1 MPHVGGLIWSATL
14 IFHERRS
21 STMFFID
28 RLDLDR
34 RMQVLRKEIA
44 ERGISEELRGWNFHS
59 PPVQPVGP
67 GLLFGV
73 GELASRY
80 CPTMRDIW
88 LKRVARVKPP
98 PNVKMVRGIA
108 YHEVVHRTTEM
119 VKRAVYE
126 AIEVTGSNLVEL
138 LLEEQERVANA
149 AVYEAEISIAPLED
163 EVRAKLVDECRD
175 LFRFLV
181 VQAGAK
187 LDTAISKYPHSDRDG
202 LLSVAIPPVTERKVD
217 GSLVG
222 LAHELSVDIYTPF
235 NAIADLKTGEVRK
248 FHPYTAAGYALAVE
262 AEEGVEVN
270 YGFIIYLRMEGRVP
284 RIRYRY
290 FLVGDELRRE
300 FLDIRDEAYEIVS
313 SGKDPGMPARCPDYC
328 PYYPVCRGGEVEAGP
343 ERARD
348 VARS

>member
-1 MPHVGGLIWSATL
+1 MVGQSLFFIYALLLI
-14 IFHERRS
+14 
-21 STMFFID
+21 MFFID

-34 RMQVLRKEIA
+34 RMHVLRKELA
-44 ERGISEELRGWNFHS
+44 ERRVSEELRGWSFHS
-59 PPVQPVGP
+59 PPVQPVGA

-80 CPTMRDIW
+80 CPTMRDVW
-88 LKRVARVKPP
+88 LKRVAGVKPP
-98 PNVKMVRGIA
+98 PNVKMIRGIA
-108 YHEVVHRTTEM
+108 YHGVVHRSTEM

-126 AIEVTGSNLVEL
+126 MAEVSGSELVEL
-138 LLEEQERVANA
+138 LLREQEKVANA
-149 AVYEAEISIAPLED
+149 AVYDAETSIAPLED
-163 EVRAKLVDECRD
+163 EVRVRLVEECRD
-175 LFRFLV
+175 LFRFLA

-187 LDTAISKYPHSDRDG
+187 LDVAISKYPHSDRDG

-235 NAIADLKTGEVRK
+235 NAIADLKTGEIRK

-270 YGFIIYLRMEGRVP
+270 YGFIIYLRMEGKVP
-284 RIRYRY
+284 RIRFRY

-300 FLDIRDEAYEIVS
+300 FLEIRDEAYEIVS
-313 SGKDPGMPARCPDYC
+313 SGRDPGMPAKCPEYC
-328 PYYPVCRGGEVEAGP
+328 PYYPVCRGGKVEAGA
-343 ERARD
+343 ERARY
-348 VARS
+348 VARG